1 MQVGESVSH
10 YRIVEQIG
18 GGGMGVVYKA
28 EDTRLGRAV
37 ALKFLPA
44 DLAQDR
50 QALERFKREAR
61 AASALNHPNI
71 CTIHDIDEAAGH
83 PFLAMEFL
91 EGSTLKARLQGKP
104 LPIDLVLEVGAQL
117 ADALDAAHAK
127 GIIHRD
133 IKPANIFV
141 TTRGHAKILDFGLAK
156 VAGPAEAGRY
166 VHVSGTDVSQMA
178 TQAVVSEEHLTSPGT
193 AIGTV
198 AYMSPEQA
206 LGQEEVD
213 TRTDLFSLGV
223 VLYEIATGRL
233 PFQGNTSGAIFNAII
248 SKPALAPGRV
258 NPDLPLELE
267 RIITKLLE
275 KDRGLRYQSDAE
287 LRTDLRRLRRDT
299 DSGRSTAATTSAAA
313 LDLARAGGRGRWL
326 THAAA
331 LVAGA
336 ALAGTAAWGLKPALP
351 AVPQQVMR
359 FTVNLPPED
368 RLFILNQNVVASSVV
383 ISPDGRYIAYAAIR
397 TNQPERIYIRPLDS
411 TETRAVTGT
420 DSGVAPFF
428 SPDSQWLGF
437 STPAGLVKVSLNG
450 GTPLNLRIPTGTTHG
465 AYWGTDGIIT
475 LGSSS
480 GLHQVSEAGGM
491 PEPLTEGGVH
501 RMPDVLPGGR
511 GVLYAVPELA
521 GGGVMA
527 GSRVSVLSMADRA
540 QRDLIPG
547 GTAPRYAP
555 TGHLVYAQAG
565 TLFAVPF
572 DLDSLSVNG
581 NPAPVIE
588 GILQTNTGFPYYSF
602 STTGTLVYVSGTAG
616 VRRNLVWVAR
626 NGTEQPVPAPPR
638 EYDWPRLSPDGRR
651 IAVEVAGQTWIY
663 DTARDTLT
671 RLTFDGAQND
681 APMWTPDGARI
692 AVRSNREGPPGSI
705 FWQMADG
712 SGGSQRLTTGVAPS
726 ADTPQSFSPDG
737 QLVAFFRTDPKT
749 QRDIWIGSVK
759 DQKRALF
766 LGTPATEGAPR
777 FSPDGRFIAYV
788 SDESGRPEIYV
799 QPYPGPGGKWQI
811 STDGGIE
818 PVWNPNGRELFYRS
832 GNRMMAV
839 QVATQPAFSA
849 ARPTMLFEGEYL
861 ASPFPQTGTTYDVTR
876 DGQRFL
882 MVKDVEQTSTT
893 QINVVVNW
901 FEELKRL
908 VPVR

>member
-1 MQVGESVSH
+1 MQVGEGISH

-28 EDTRLGRAV
+28 EDTRLGRFI

-71 CTIHDIDEAAGH
+71 CTIHEIDEAEGH

-91 EGSTLKARLQGKP
+91 EGSTLRVRLQGKP
-104 LPIDLVLEVGAQL
+104 LPLDLVLDVGAQL
-117 ADALDAAHAK
+117 ADALDAAHTK

-156 VAGPAEAGRY
+156 VSGPAETGRHDLPGAG
-166 VHVSGTDVSQMA
+166 VSQLA
-178 TQAVVSEEHLTSPGT
+178 TQAVVSEQHLTSPGT

-223 VLYEIATGRL
+223 VLYEMATGRL
-233 PFQGNTSGAIFNAII
+233 PFAGNTSAAIFNAII

-258 NPDLPLELE
+258 NPEIPLDLE

-275 KDRGLRYQSDAE
+275 KDRGLRYQSAAE

-299 DSGRSTAATTSAAA
+299 DSGRSVVATAPAVTAPETV
-313 LDLARAGGRGRWL
+313 ARRGGIRWL

-331 LVAGA
+331 LVVSA
-336 ALAGTAAWGLKPALP
+336 ALAGSAAWTLKPSP
-351 AVPQQVMR
+351 AGPPQQVMR
-359 FTVNLPPED
+359 FTVTLQPDE
-368 RLFILNQNVVASSVV
+368 RLVILNQNAVSSSVV
-383 ISPDGRYIAYAAIR
+383 VSPDGRSIAYVATR
-397 TNQPERIYIRPLDS
+397 GNERQRIYLRPLDGLDA
-411 TETRAVTGT
+411 RPIAGT
-420 DSGVAPFF
+420 DGGLAPFF
-428 SPDSQWLGF
+428 SPDNQWLGF
-437 STPAGLVKVSLNG
+437 STPSGLFKVSLTG
-450 GTPLNLRIPTGTTHG
+450 GTPLTLMPAAGGAAG
-465 AYWGTDGIIT
+465 AYWGTTGAIT
-475 LGSSS
+475 LGSNA
-480 GLHQVSEAGGM
+480 GLLRVPDAGGTA
-491 PEPLTEGGVH
+491 EPLTKGSIQ
-501 RMPDVLPGGR
+501 RMPNVLPDDR
-511 GVLYAVPELA
+511 GVLYAVPE
-521 GGGVMA
+521 GGGGLIT
-527 GSRVSVLSMADRA
+527 GSRVGVLSLTDGT
-540 QRDLIPG
+540 QRDLIQG

-572 DLDSLSVNG
+572 DLDLLAIRGS
-581 NPAPVIE
+581 PAPVVE
-588 GILQTNTGFPYYSF
+588 GILQTNQGFSYYSF
-602 STTGTLVYVSGTAG
+602 ASTGTLVYVSGTAG
-616 VRRNLVWVAR
+616 VSRNLVWVTR
-626 NGTEQPVPAPPR
+626 NGKEEGLPAPPR
-638 EYDWPRLSPDGRR
+638 EYDWPRLAPDGRT
-651 IAVEVAGQTWIY
+651 IAVEVGGQTWLY

-671 RLTFDGAQND
+671 RLTFDGTQND
-681 APMWTPDGARI
+681 APTWTPDGTRV
-692 AVRSNREGPPGSI
+692 AVRSNRESAPGSI
-705 FWQMADG
+705 YSQMADG
-712 SGGSQRLTTGVAPS
+712 SGGVQRLTTAVAPA

-737 QLVAFFRTDPKT
+737 QFVAFFRTDPKT
-749 QRDIWIGSVK
+749 QRDIWIASVK
-759 DQKRALF
+759 DQKRSLF

-777 FSPDGRFIAYV
+777 FSPDGRFLAYV

-799 QPYPGPGGKWQI
+799 QPFPGPGGKWQI

-818 PVWNPNGRELFYRS
+818 PLWGPTGRELFYRS
-832 GNRMMAV
+832 GNRVMAV
-839 QVATQPAFSA
+839 PVTAQPSFSA
-849 ARPTMLFEGEYL
+849 GRPTMLFEGTYL
-861 ASPFPQTGTTYDVTR
+861 ASPFPATGVTYDVTR

-882 MVKDVEQTSTT
+882 MVKDVEQASAT

-908 VPVR
+908 VPTR